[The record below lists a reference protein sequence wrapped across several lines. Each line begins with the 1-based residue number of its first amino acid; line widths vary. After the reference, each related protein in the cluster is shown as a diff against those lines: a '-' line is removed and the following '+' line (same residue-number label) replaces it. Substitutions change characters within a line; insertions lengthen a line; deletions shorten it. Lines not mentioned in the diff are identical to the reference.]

1 MKKVILLF
9 LFMPFPAFG
18 QIMEDFES
26 GNLNGWIQSTDG
38 HWIADTTSSISG
50 RYSLHHS
57 FDNQNAGTDQIGMP
71 INDLK
76 PSMGITKWSF
86 MIRHGF
92 NPSSANNWC
101 VFLICDR
108 EPAAMIPDLNI
119 NGFTIGVNL
128 TGYDDTLRLWKI
140 KDGALSQVL
149 NTGVN
154 WQINI
159 GSDSAVIIDVER
171 SQTGAWKVNI
181 RTSSGTVIS
190 SAEATESELFNVR
203 WFGLFYRYTATRD
216 RLLWLDNLTIDG
228 VFIKDIL
235 PPEVTDNKP
244 VSRNSVEIGL
254 NEEPDE
260 DFMSLLNFSA
270 NSADKN
276 AYNVIKLSPF
286 LYRITFDNAF
296 VNRKINN
303 LVINRLCDK
312 DSNCAYNISIPFT
325 PVWAER
331 GDVIV
336 SEVMAD
342 PFPSVSLPERE
353 YLEIMN
359 KTDFSF
365 SLKNWKLSSEGQSSL
380 LPGII
385 IAPGEYLIV
394 CSVTDTSFFHRYGR
408 VAGVKSFPSLTDAGR
423 CIVLSDSSDNM
434 IHGVEYSSDWYGDK
448 LKSGG
453 GWSLEMIDKNYPF
466 YMSGN
471 WTASLSNTGGTPG
484 NRNSVEGENPDRSF
498 IGLVNVFPAN
508 NASID
513 VSFSEPVKNIENSL
527 PGIKIGEMNIKS
539 LVSADPLLRK
549 FVIKPDITLKRNQK
563 YTITFPSSL
572 TDFADNGIE
581 TGSYVF
587 GLPEPVSTGDI
598 LFNEILFNPLPGDQ
612 DYIELYNASE
622 KIIDASCLYL
632 VSVSSETGDTSE
644 LVPVS
649 GENRCILPGA
659 FYAVTTDRE
668 AVIRRYFACVPENVF
683 QTGQLPSMPDDKG
696 HLILLNRQL
705 DMIDE
710 VSYDEKMHYSL
721 LSGYEGVALEKI
733 RPASLSSDRNNWHSA
748 SEASGCGTPGA
759 SNSIYSSQTVSDD
772 NIVLSSTK
780 ITPDNDGNEDFLIID
795 LKLNGNGNVVAIML
809 YDETGNFIRKLT
821 DNLLAGNQATV
832 TWDGT
837 REDGSLVNTG
847 IYIIYISV
855 FDDTGKSKKWKKVCT
870 VVR

>member
-18 QIMEDFES
+18 QIMENFES
-26 GNLNGWIQSTDG
+26 GNLNGWVQGTDG

-50 RYSLHHS
+50 RYSLRHS
-57 FDNQNAGTDQIGMP
+57 FDNPDTGTDQIGMQ

-86 MIRHGF
+86 MIRHGYD
-92 NPSSANNWC
+92 PSAANNWC
-101 VFLICDR
+101 VFLISDR
-108 EPAAMIPDLNI
+108 EPAVMVPEGNI

-128 TGYDDTLRLWKI
+128 TGYDDTLRLLKI
-140 KDGALSQVL
+140 KNGIISQVL

-154 WQINI
+154 WQNNI
-159 GSDSAVIIDVER
+159 GSDSAAIIDVER
-171 SQTGAWKVNI
+171 SQTGLWKVNI
-181 RTSSGTVIS
+181 LSSSGSGIS
-190 SAEATESELFNVR
+190 SAEATDSELFNIR
-203 WFGLFYRYTATRD
+203 WFGLYYRYTSTRD

-228 VFIKDIL
+228 VFVKDIM
-235 PPEVTDNKP
+235 PPEVADCKP
-244 VSRNSVEIGL
+244 VARNSIEISL
-254 NEEPDE
+254 NEEPDD
-260 DFMSLLNFSA
+260 DFISLVNFSA
-270 NSADKN
+270 NSPTKTAN
-276 AYNVIKLSPF
+276 NIIKLYPF
-286 LYRITFDNAF
+286 SYRITFDNVF
-296 VNRKINN
+296 LNRTINN

-312 DSNCAYNISIPFT
+312 DSNCTYNISIPFT

-331 GDVIV
+331 GDVII

-342 PFPSVSLPERE
+342 PIPSVSLPEKE
-353 YLEIMN
+353 YLEITN
-359 KTDFSF
+359 KSEFSF

-380 LPGII
+380 FPGII
-385 IAPGEYLIV
+385 ITPGEYLIV
-394 CSVTDTSFFHRYGR
+394 CSVTDTSYFHRYGR
-408 VAGVKSFPSLTDAGR
+408 VAGVKSFPSLTDANK

-434 IHGVEYSSDWYGDK
+434 IHGVEYSSDWYGDQ
-448 LKSGG
+448 LKSEG

-484 NRNSVEGENPDRSF
+484 KRNSAEGENPDRSF
-498 IGLVNVFPAN
+498 IGLVNVFPTN
-508 NASID
+508 NTSIE
-513 VSFSEPVKNIENSL
+513 VSFSEPVKDIENFL
-527 PGIKIGEMNIKS
+527 PEVKVGEMNIKS
-539 LVSADPLLRK
+539 LVSSDPLLRK
-549 FVIKPDITLKRNQK
+549 FVIKFDITLKRNQQ

-572 TDFADNGIE
+572 TDFSDNKIE
-581 TGSYVF
+581 KESFCF

-622 KIIDASCLYL
+622 KVINASDLYF
-632 VSVSSETGDTSE
+632 VSVSSESGDTSE

-668 AVIRRYFACVPENVF
+668 AVIRRYFTCVPANIF

-705 DMIDE
+705 GLIDE

-721 LSGYEGVALEKI
+721 LSGYEGIALEKL
-733 RPASLSSDRNNWHSA
+733 RPASLSSDWNNWHSA
-748 SEASGCGTPGA
+748 SEASGWGTPGA
-759 SNSIYSSQTVSDD
+759 SNSVYSSQPVSEE
-772 NIVLSSTK
+772 NVVLSSTK
-780 ITPDNDGNEDFLIID
+780 ITPDNDGIEDFLVID
-795 LKLNGNGNVVAIML
+795 LKLQGNGNVVAVLL

-837 REDGSLVNTG
+837 GEDGSLVSTG

-855 FDDTGKSKKWKKVCT
+855 FDDAGKSKRWKKVCT